1 MEERQQQEQEVFEP
15 GFEEQEAPERE
26 AQEPEIPAEGPEEP
40 YVETRDGKHKI
51 PYKVLEETRQQLAEL
66 KRQNELL
73 QQIAL
78 QGLQSPPAAPD
89 PLADLLAMD
98 KDQFRQYVT
107 TKGVDALY
115 ELREAVKRQA
125 EQEADAKA
133 KYYTSVA
140 LQKMMAESK
149 QRVLRGLVVDWAEEN
164 KDILQDP
171 LGAELARAV
180 DRALFKQAGVSD
192 LDQLGPARAKKHL
205 DEVAA
210 KVRALMGALGT
221 PQKEQKASGGAPPV
235 VPNIGRIGGDQGT
248 PKSLWSL
255 SGPELE
261 LALLNMKPDE
271 IDRLLEE

>member
-15 GFEEQEAPERE
+15 GLEEQEA
-26 AQEPEIPAEGPEEP
+26 QEPGIPEEEPTEP
-40 YVETRDGKHKI
+40 YVEAKDGKHRI

-149 QRVLRGLVVDWAEEN
+149 QRVLRGLVVDWAEEH

-221 PQKEQKASGGAPPV
+221 QRASGGAPPV
-235 VPNIGRIGGDQGT
+235 VPNVGRIGGDQGT

-261 LALLNMKPDE
+261 LALLDMKPED